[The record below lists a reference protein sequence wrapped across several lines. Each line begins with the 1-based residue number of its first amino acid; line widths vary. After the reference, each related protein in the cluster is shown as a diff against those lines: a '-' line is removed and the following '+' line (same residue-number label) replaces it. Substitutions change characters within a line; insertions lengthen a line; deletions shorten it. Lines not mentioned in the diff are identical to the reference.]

1 MKRCFI
7 LILFVLFA
15 SGLNAQIIKGEVFL
29 GGNLS
34 QVDGDE
40 CYGYKRIGAH
50 IGAGAMIPFGKK
62 WDVSMEVLFNQ
73 KGAFQKQQY
82 VDTIGTDIFTGEYKL
97 RLNYVELPVLVHF
110 TDKDLVT
117 IGAGFSYGRLVA
129 MNEYEHGV
137 KTDFRD
143 YNQNDFSVLVD
154 LRLKI
159 YKQLKFNFRY
169 QYSMAKIRTRDFY
182 NINGQFQETR
192 NQFNNVLT
200 FRLVYMFFE
209 ERSNQNRKALKA
221 ESL

>member
-1 MKRCFI
+1 MKKSIFI
-7 LILFVLFA
+7 LFFIAIAVV
-15 SGLNAQIIKGEVFL
+15 SNAQIIKGEVFL

-50 IGAGAMIPFGKK
+50 VGAGAMIPFGKK
-62 WDVSMEVLFNQ
+62 WDASMEVLFNQ
-73 KGAFQKQQY
+73 KGAFQNEQY
-82 VDTIGTDIFTGEYKL
+82 RDTIGTNIFTGEYKL
-97 RLNYVELPVLVHF
+97 RLNYVEIPVLVHF

-117 IGAGFSYGRLVA
+117 IGTGFSYGRLIS
-129 MNEYEHGV
+129 MNEIEHGEATNF
-137 KTDFRD
+137 KG
-143 YNQNDFSVLVD
+143 YNSNDFSVLVD

-169 QYSMAKIRTRDFY
+169 QYSLTKIRTRDFY

-209 ERSNQNRKALKA
+209 ERSNANRRIQKA
-221 ESL
+221 ESR